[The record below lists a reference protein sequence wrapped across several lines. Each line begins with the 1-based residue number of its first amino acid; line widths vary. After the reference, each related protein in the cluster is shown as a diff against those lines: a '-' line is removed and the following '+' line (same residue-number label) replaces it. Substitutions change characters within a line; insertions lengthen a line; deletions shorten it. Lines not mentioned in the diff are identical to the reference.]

1 MTGCGQH
8 GTEGGLPGQDLTNG
22 SVLVTGGASGLGLGT
37 VKTLV
42 GRAVPVVVV
51 DLPTS
56 SGAEIAE
63 KLGPL
68 ARFAAADVTDTR
80 SFDQALD
87 AAEAIGP
94 LRAVVHCAG
103 RAATLRVLERD
114 GSPGDIGI
122 YEGVV
127 RTNLI
132 GSFNVLRLAAA
143 RMARNEPLQGERGV
157 IVLTA
162 SIAAWEGQV
171 GQMPYASSKAGI
183 VGMTICAARD
193 LARKQIR
200 VTSIAPGIFDTPGL
214 GRHSQEVRD
223 ALAGQVPH
231 PARMGVPAEFG
242 QLDNPM
248 INGETIR
255 IDGAIRMSSR

>member
-1 MTGCGQH
+1 M
-8 GTEGGLPGQDLTNG
+8 DLTNA
-22 SVLVTGGASGLGLGT
+22 SALVTGGASGLGLGT
-37 VKTLV
+37 VRKLIER
-42 GRAVPVVVV
+42 GVPVVLV

-56 SGAEIAE
+56 HGKQVAED
-63 KLGPL
+63 LGEL
-68 ARFAAADVTDTR
+68 ATFVEADVTDTDA
-80 SFDQALD
+80 FAAALD
-87 AAEAIGP
+87 RAERIAP

-103 RAATLRVLERD
+103 RGGTLRVLDRE
-114 GSPGDIGI
+114 GNPGDLEL
-122 YEGVV
+122 YEAVV

-132 GSFNVLRLAAA
+132 GSFNVLRLAASH
-143 RMARNEPLQGERGV
+143 MARNEPVVEERGV

-162 SIAAWEGQV
+162 SVAAWEGQI

-183 VGMTICAARD
+183 VGMTLCAARD

-214 GRHSQEVRD
+214 GRHSLEVRD
-223 ALAGQVPH
+223 GLAAQVPH

-242 QLDNPM
+242 QLALAVIDNPM

-255 IDGAIRMSSR
+255 IDGAIRMAAR